1 VTRPQ
6 DVIDSMTGGTE
17 LEKLETSL
25 MLFVVLF
32 LARADWLPLF
42 DLVWKP
48 PFGLNY
54 KMFFCFG

>member
-1 VTRPQ
+1 MTRPQ

-32 LARADWLPLF
+32 LARAD
-42 DLVWKP
+42 
-48 PFGLNY
+48 
-54 KMFFCFG
+54 